1 MNIHKEYFFLLSYF
15 ISFKNHNSFKMSIFA
30 AFINLV
36 NVLVEKGLFFYLHDE
51 LTTHFQCMDF
61 CHSMHSNLPSYY
73 HIDDTQ
79 KYFIEK
85 SKIFAETDEIYAVL
99 PEYRDTKNLPNLK
112 HLEVKNAGHAHAKF
126 VWSQKIGCSDMRYPH
141 SDHIGTGQTYRVFFG
156 QI

>member
-1 MNIHKEYFFLLSYF
+1 
-15 ISFKNHNSFKMSIFA
+15 MSIFA
-30 AFINLV
+30 AFINIV

-51 LTTHFQCMDF
+51 LTTHSQCMDF

-112 HLEVKNAGHAHAKF
+112 RLEVKNAGHAHAKF
-126 VWSQKIGCSDMRYPH
+126 VWSQKIGCSDMRHPY
-141 SDHIGTGQTYRVFFG
+141 SDHIGMGQTCRVLFC